1 MHRGNRR
8 LVKKICAGISRRSI
22 LAAGV
27 AAAAAPLVPRIAR
40 GQELPQLRV
49 AYQPYAYSA
58 QVLYARD
65 KGFFAKAG
73 INVTLQE
80 IAFGSALATAVA
92 SGAVDIGIATVNTL
106 AVAHVK
112 KLPFIIIAPGA
123 TFDARRPATGYLVA
137 GKQSGIK
144 TGKDFNGK
152 TIGTPGLAT
161 LGEYGVRAWVDANG
175 GDSTTLKFQEL
186 PFSQMPAA
194 FAAGRIDAGFIG
206 DPFLAEARKFTH
218 PVAREMDAMGQE
230 YLITAW
236 FTTTTWSAAHADA
249 VARFAAAVRE
259 ASAWAAK
266 NPQRCVDILAAT
278 FKQDRSTIDPGGLPG
293 FPPRLTPALLD
304 PMIGVTA
311 KYGKFAPFPGDE
323 LIYSPPRT

>member
-1 MHRGNRR
+1 
-8 LVKKICAGISRRSI
+8 VKNSCAGLSRRSI
-22 LAAGV
+22 LAAGL
-27 AAAAAPLVPRIAR
+27 AACAVPLLPRPAR
-40 GQELPQLRV
+40 AQDAQALRI

-58 QVLYARD
+58 QVLYAREM
-65 KGFFAKAG
+65 GIFAKAAL
-73 INVTLQE
+73 NVTLQE

-106 AVAHVK
+106 AVAHSK
-112 KLPFIIIAPGA
+112 KLPFVIIAPAA
-123 TFDARRPATGYLVA
+123 TFDARKPATGYLMA
-137 GKQSGIK
+137 GNQAGIK

-175 GDSTTLKFQEL
+175 GDSSTLKFQEL

-206 DPFLAEARKFTH
+206 DPFLAEARKYAH

-230 YLITAW
+230 YMITAW
-236 FTTTTWSAAHADA
+236 FSTTSWAAAHPDA
-249 VARFAAAVRE
+249 VARFAAAMRE
-259 ASAWAAK
+259 TSTWAAK
-266 NPQRCVDILAAT
+266 NPQKCVDILAQT
-278 FKQDRSTIDPGGLPG
+278 FKQERSTIDPAGLPS
-293 FPPRLTPALLD
+293 FPQRVTPTLLE

-311 KYGKFAPFPGDE
+311 KYGKFAAFPADE
-323 LIYSPPRT
+323 LIYTPPRT